1 MNVERPAMEDSPPR
15 YAFESHSELAK
26 GSDSRVISWLPT
38 SDVRGPLCTWA
49 LEQLPQVIVN

>member
-1 MNVERPAMEDSPPR
+1 MEDSPPR

-26 GSDSRVISWLPT
+26 VSDSRVISWLPT